1 MDIIYKYETK
11 FDDDH
16 KFLIDLSS
24 NNEIQKMVF
33 KERDEW
39 LATGLKLRF
48 KIKLMNTKKLRK
60 YTILSGKY
68 IQSSQILPHLI
79 TTP

>member
-16 KFLIDLSS
+16 NFSIDLLS
-24 NNEIQKMVF
+24 NNEIPNMVF

-39 LATGLKLRF
+39 LVTGLKLRF
-48 KIKLMNTKKLRK
+48 KKFEKN
-60 YTILSGKY
+60 
-68 IQSSQILPHLI
+68 
-79 TTP
+79 

>member
-16 KFLIDLSS
+16 KCLIDLSS
-24 NNEIQKMVF
+24 NNEIQNMVF

-39 LATGLKLRF
+39 LATEVKLRF
-48 KIKLMNTKKLRK
+48 
-60 YTILSGKY
+60 
-68 IQSSQILPHLI
+68 
-79 TTP
+79 

>member
-1 MDIIYKYETK
+1 MAMDIIHKYETE

-16 KFLIDLSS
+16 KFSIDLSS
-24 NNEIQKMVF
+24 DNEIQNMVF

-48 KIKLMNTKKLRK
+48 KKIEETNENKEINK
-60 YTILSGKY
+60 
-68 IQSSQILPHLI
+68 
-79 TTP
+79 

>member
-1 MDIIYKYETK
+1 MAMDIIYKCETK

-24 NNEIQKMVF
+24 NNEIQNMIF

-39 LATGLKLRF
+39 SVTGLKLRF
-48 KIKLMNTKKLRK
+48 KNLKKLR
-60 YTILSGKY
+60 
-68 IQSSQILPHLI
+68 IQRS
-79 TTP
+79 